1 MSDNKVE
8 LSGSEIEFLA
18 CRLTSGSTIDVRR
31 AIDKLNERRRERA
44 REIRAAVAA
53 PTWNP
58 TAGHPDAPPLTDHTT
73 AGAGPFQFNVPNVH
87 PTRELALRLAVESRE
102 LGETAAETVTAAEAF
117 AKFLSGGDV
126 R

>member
-18 CRLTSGSTIDVRR
+18 GRLTSGSTIDVRR

-44 REIRAAVAA
+44 REIRAVSA
-53 PTWNP
+53 TIWNP
-58 TAGHPDAPPLTDHTT
+58 TAGHPDAPQLTDHGT

-87 PTRELALRLAVESRE
+87 PARELALRLAVESRE

-117 AKFLSGGDV
+117 AQFLSEADG